1 MSVAFLDQMRYK
13 DTIFLDTNK
22 ENIDK
27 FMKNSKKDRLYD
39 VMDALNLSDYRVYT
53 DVPEITKNM
62 MVKLRNGETKD
73 ASSKILEPFCKHY
86 KQVNPSYILIGEG
99 SMFLTGDITQSG
111 DANSANNSGTI
122 NNDKRRYYQGC
133 GGADKK
139 AAQDILDL
147 DDRPTELEGKPAI
160 SYLKGKPY
168 YNVDFLGGF
177 DIILNDQ
184 TINPEYLINFKK
196 YDDADCWC
204 NISGHSMEPL
214 ISNGDIIAI
223 KQLNDWREFLLYG
236 EVYGIVT
243 KDMRTVKVVTKSD
256 KGDDYIHLVPVN
268 KSEEYQPQDLPKK
281 LITHVFRVLGCMKK
295 L

>member
-1 MSVAFLDQMRYK
+1 MSVAFLDQMRHK

-27 FMKNSKKDRLYD
+27 FMKNSKKDRLYE

-99 SMFLTGDITQSG
+99 SMFLTGDINQSG

-122 NNDKRRYYQGC
+122 NHDDRRYYQGC
-133 GGADKK
+133 
-139 AAQDILDL
+139 
-147 DDRPTELEGKPAI
+147 DREDMQNQEISNLGDRVSVLENTPTI
-160 SYLKGKPY
+160 SYSHGKPY

-184 TINPEYLINFKK
+184 TTNPEYLINFKK
-196 YDDADCWC
+196 YEDADCWC

-243 KDMRTVKVVTKSD
+243 KDMRTIKVVTKSD

>member
-27 FMKNSKKDRLYD
+27 FMKNSKKDRLYE

-73 ASSKILEPFCKHY
+73 ASSKILEPFCKYY

-99 SMFLTGDITQSG
+99 SMFL
-111 DANSANNSGTI
+111 ANSENNVPSVI
-122 NNDKRRYYQGC
+122 DAPPVDN
-133 GGADKK
+133 A
-139 AAQDILDL
+139 
-147 DDRPTELEGKPAI
+147 PVI
-160 SYLKGKPY
+160 SYSKGKPY
-168 YNVDFLGGF
+168 FNVDFLGGF
-177 DIILNDQ
+177 DIIINDQ
-184 TINPEYLINFKK
+184 TINPEYLVDFKK
-196 YDDADCWC
+196 YEDADCWC

-223 KQLNDWREFLLYG
+223 KQLYDWREFLLYG
-236 EVYGIVT
+236 EVYGIIT
-243 KDMRTVKVVTKSD
+243 KEMRTIKVVTKSP
-256 KGDDYIHLVPVN
+256 KGDDYLHLVPVN

>member
-1 MSVAFLDQMRYK
+1 
-13 DTIFLDTNK
+13 
-22 ENIDK
+22 
-27 FMKNSKKDRLYD
+27 MKKMKKDRLYE
-39 VMDALNLSDYRVYT
+39 VMEALKLSDYRVYT

-62 MVKLRNGETKD
+62 MVKLRNGETKE

-86 KQVNPSYILIGEG
+86 KQVNPTYILIGEG
-99 SMFLTGDITQSG
+99 PMFLTGDINQSG
-111 DANSANNSGTI
+111 DINSANNSGTI
-122 NNDKRRYYQGC
+122 NNDNRRYYQGC
-133 GGADKK
+133 GMENMQKQEISNLG
-139 AAQDILDL
+139 
-147 DDRPTELEGKPAI
+147 DRVSVVKSTPTI
-160 SYLKGKPY
+160 SYTHGNPY

-184 TINPEYLINFKK
+184 TINPEYLIDFKK

-223 KQLNDWREFLLYG
+223 KQINDWREFLLYG
-236 EVYGIVT
+236 EAYGIVT
-243 KDMRTVKVVTKSD
+243 NDMRTVKIVTKSD
-256 KGDDYIHLVPVN
+256 KGDDYIRLIPVN
-268 KSEEYQPQDLPKK
+268 KSGEYQPQDLPKK

>member
-1 MSVAFLDQMRYK
+1 MENKDIVMRIK
-13 DTIFLDTNK
+13 LLIEH
-22 ENIDK
+22 ENVSPSK
-27 FMKNSKKDRLYD
+27 FAKMINFNQS
-39 VMDALNLSDYRVYT
+39 NLSKVLNGDRN
-53 DVPEITKNM
+53 VPTNLIKAICES
-62 MVKLRNGETKD
+62 L
-73 ASSKILEPFCKHY
+73 
-86 KQVNPSYILIGEG
+86 QVPYSWLVNGEG
-99 SMFLTGDITQSG
+99 SMFLSGDISQSRK
-111 DANSANNSGTI
+111 ANTANNSGTI
-122 NNDKRRYYQGC
+122 NNDNRRYYQGC
-133 GGADKK
+133 NKENSQEISELG
-139 AAQDILDL
+139 
-147 DDRPTELEGKPAI
+147 DRVSVLENTPTI
-160 SYLKGKPY
+160 SYSHGKPY

-184 TINPEYLINFKK
+184 TTNPEYLINFKK
-196 YDDADCWC
+196 YEDADCWC

-243 KDMRTVKVVTKSD
+243 KDMRTIKVVTKSD

>member
-1 MSVAFLDQMRYK
+1 MEKM
-13 DTIFLDTNK
+13 
-22 ENIDK
+22 
-27 FMKNSKKDRLYD
+27 KKDRLYE

-99 SMFLTGDITQSG
+99 SMFLTDSDKNTPSVIDTQSV
-111 DANSANNSGTI
+111 DNV
-122 NNDKRRYYQGC
+122 
-133 GGADKK
+133 
-139 AAQDILDL
+139 
-147 DDRPTELEGKPAI
+147 PAI
-160 SYLKGKPY
+160 SYSQGKPY

-177 DIILNDQ
+177 DIIINDQ
-184 TINPEYLINFKK
+184 TVNPEYLIDFKK
-196 YDDADCWC
+196 YEDADCWC
-204 NISGHSMEPL
+204 NISGQSMEPL

-223 KQLNDWREFLLYG
+223 KQLHDWREFLLYG

-243 KDMRTVKVVTKSD
+243 KDMRTVKLVTKSP
-256 KGDDYIHLVPVN
+256 KGDDYLHLVPVN
-268 KSEEYQPQDLPKK
+268 KSEEYQPQDIPVK
-281 LITHVFRVLGCMKK
+281 LITHVFQVLGCMKK